1 MKLNIASVRLLSR
14 LPRFRSVSTKSAS
27 DKFSELVQPPVHV
40 VARGRAAT
48 SAAIGAIAVRVE
60 RIAVELLLLLLL
72 RLQIQVAA
80 LPALIGKVAY
90 AGLQLFKV
98 VWLEELVRKK

>member
-1 MKLNIASVRLLSR
+1 M
-14 LPRFRSVSTKSAS
+14 STKSAS

-48 SAAIGAIAVRVE
+48 YTATGAIAVREE
-60 RIAVELLLLLLL
+60 RTAVELLLLLLL

-80 LPALIGKVAY
+80 VPALFEVIAVLDCNCLKSYGWKS
-90 AGLQLFKV
+90 
-98 VWLEELVRKK
+98 WLEKNSGAFF